1 MNETTAIEREK
12 RAAMIERISADCGIR
27 IPQVQAA
34 LELLDAGNTIPFVTR
49 YRKEHTGGLDE
60 LQLRAV
66 EEAASRIRQLEER
79 RESMLNSLAERD
91 LLTEEIRKTF
101 LACDTM
107 TALEDLYLPWRP
119 RRKTRAGEARRKG
132 LAPLAGIMLKL
143 ARSEAAIHPDFLV
156 IQDDQNEL
164 KVHPQVAEWQALSS
178 RNREALLAH
187 AATQFPDLSLEE
199 QLEGAS
205 DVLAEWISE
214 RAELRA
220 LLRGRAEA
228 KLNLSCTLKKDHPEA
243 ARFTTYA
250 EHSESVFTMPPH
262 RVLAV
267 NRGENL
273 GCLSVKANWAELG
286 LEADMARHL
295 KLNRGHAFDEEVES
309 CLGDCLKRL
318 LAPAL
323 ERELRAEATRRAEE
337 HSLVLYGSNLRQ
349 LLLQPP
355 LPGRVVMGIDP
366 GYRTGCKVAVVD
378 GTGRYLEGTTI
389 YPHAPRNDQLGSR
402 QSLLRL
408 AQKHGVELVAIG
420 NGTASRETVELVSDW
435 LGENRLS
442 LKFTVVSEA
451 GASVY
456 SASEEAREEF
466 PELDASLRGNISI
479 ARRLQDPLAELVK
492 IDPRSLGVGQYQHDV
507 DQRHLGEKLDQVV
520 ESCVNSVGVDLN
532 TASASLLRRVSGI
545 TRRTSRNIVSHR
557 ERIGVFKSRQQLLD
571 VDGIGP
577 AAFLQSAGFLR
588 IRNGEEALDNTGVH
602 PERYE
607 VLATLFKN
615 FSVNPSEPGS
625 LATALRERF
634 PNEASL
640 ATFAAEQG
648 LGLPTMKD
656 ILAELEKPGRDPREE
671 LDAPVLREALP
682 DMSDLQTGMV
692 LEGVVRNV
700 TDFGAFVDLGLKQDG
715 LVHVSQISHQRVN
728 HPLDKLQ
735 VGQKV
740 RVQVIQVDLE
750 RGRIGLSM
758 KALEEAPRRNRQARP
773 ERRDE
778 RAPSPTSI
786 AARFHQRGRD
796 RGRGA

>member
-1 MNETTAIEREK
+1 
-12 RAAMIERISADCGIR
+12 
-27 IPQVQAA
+27 
-34 LELLDAGNTIPFVTR
+34 
-49 YRKEHTGGLDE
+49 
-60 LQLRAV
+60 
-66 EEAASRIRQLEER
+66 
-79 RESMLNSLAERD
+79 
-91 LLTEEIRKTF
+91 
-101 LACDTM
+101 
-107 TALEDLYLPWRP
+107 
-119 RRKTRAGEARRKG
+119 
-132 LAPLAGIMLKL
+132 
-143 ARSEAAIHPDFLV
+143 
-156 IQDDQNEL
+156 
-164 KVHPQVAEWQALSS
+164 
-178 RNREALLAH
+178 
-187 AATQFPDLSLEE
+187 
-199 QLEGAS
+199 
-205 DVLAEWISE
+205 
-214 RAELRA
+214 
-220 LLRGRAEA
+220 
-228 KLNLSCTLKKDHPEA
+228 
-243 ARFTTYA
+243 
-250 EHSESVFTMPPH
+250 
-262 RVLAV
+262 
-267 NRGENL
+267 
-273 GCLSVKANWAELG
+273 
-286 LEADMARHL
+286 
-295 KLNRGHAFDEEVES
+295 
-309 CLGDCLKRL
+309 
-318 LAPAL
+318 
-323 ERELRAEATRRAEE
+323 
-337 HSLVLYGSNLRQ
+337 
-349 LLLQPP
+349 
-355 LPGRVVMGIDP
+355 
-366 GYRTGCKVAVVD
+366 
-378 GTGRYLEGTTI
+378 
-389 YPHAPRNDQLGSR
+389 
-402 QSLLRL
+402 
-408 AQKHGVELVAIG
+408 
-420 NGTASRETVELVSDW
+420 
-435 LGENRLS
+435 
-442 LKFTVVSEA
+442 
-451 GASVY
+451 
-456 SASEEAREEF
+456 
-466 PELDASLRGNISI
+466 
-479 ARRLQDPLAELVK
+479 
-492 IDPRSLGVGQYQHDV
+492 
-507 DQRHLGEKLDQVV
+507 V